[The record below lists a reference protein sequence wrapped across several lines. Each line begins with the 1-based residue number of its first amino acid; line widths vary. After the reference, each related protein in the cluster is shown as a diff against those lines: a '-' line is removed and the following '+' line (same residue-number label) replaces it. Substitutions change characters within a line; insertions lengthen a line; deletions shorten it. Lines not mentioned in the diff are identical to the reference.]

1 MTSSSNVF
9 GEKAS
14 IFVSIIATFIG
25 LSLSITAIL
34 LPSWQVVNLREY
46 NSIHEHGL
54 WLDCRR
60 HSRDSNANVLL
71 RRYTTNTEPL
81 NCVYKFDYDKYSGTF
96 DLEDD
101 NSPVGEVNRHK
112 FYGWHTATLILLAL
126 ALLTSFL
133 SVCLGL
139 SACCY
144 SSLALI
150 VTGVTLMTTF
160 LSVIAEGLFF
170 FYSHRADV
178 RFIKGIVS
186 TYEVLKHFSYNNF
199 IISLQ
204 RVGLAFFL
212 QMAACACHFLA
223 FLVSLVFI
231 YFAWTGK
238 SDASDRYSFNRGSK
252 LNVASMGRKQLSQ
265 FEVLLVYRSLEFEP
279 QMIYQQNV
287 APTGIRPPHYMKHQ
301 EQYDKNIAGK
311 QYDKNIAG
319 STPELGTRQLS
330 AEFFGQK
337 VRRKSETCV

>member
-14 IFVSIIATFIG
+14 VFVSIIATFIG

-186 TYEVLKHFSYNNF
+186 TYE
-199 IISLQ
+199 Q

-252 LNVASMGRKQLSQ
+252 LNVASMGR
-265 FEVLLVYRSLEFEP
+265 SLEFEP

-301 EQYDKNIAGK
+301 EQYDKNIAG
-311 QYDKNIAG
+311 

>member
-186 TYEVLKHFSYNNF
+186 TYE
-199 IISLQ
+199 Q

-252 LNVASMGRKQLSQ
+252 LNVASMGR
-265 FEVLLVYRSLEFEP
+265 SLEFEP

-301 EQYDKNIAGK
+301 EQYDKNIAG
-311 QYDKNIAG
+311 

>member
-14 IFVSIIATFIG
+14 IFVFVIVTLIG
-25 LSLSITAIL
+25 LSLSISAIL
-34 LPSWQVVNLREY
+34 LSSWQVVNLREY

-60 HSRDSNANVLL
+60 HSRDGNANVLL

-112 FYGWHTATLILLAL
+112 FYGWHIATLILLAL
-126 ALLTSFL
+126 ALLTAFL
-133 SVCLGL
+133 SICLGL

-144 SSLALI
+144 SSLALV
-150 VTGVTLMTTF
+150 VTGVALMTTF

-186 TYEVLKHFSYNNF
+186 TYE
-199 IISLQ
+199 Q

-212 QMAACACHFLA
+212 QMAACACHFIA
-223 FLVSLVFI
+223 FLVSLLFV

-238 SDASDRYSFNRGSK
+238 NDASDRYSFNRGSK
-252 LNVASMGRKQLSQ
+252 SNVASMG
-265 FEVLLVYRSLEFEP
+265 RSLEFEP

-287 APTGIRPPHYMKHQ
+287 APTGIRPPHYVKHQ
-301 EQYDKNIAGK
+301 E

-330 AEFFGQK
+330 AEFFGQR

>member
-186 TYEVLKHFSYNNF
+186 TYE
-199 IISLQ
+199 Q

-223 FLVSLVFI
+223 FLVSLVFV

-252 LNVASMGRKQLSQ
+252 LNVASMGR
-265 FEVLLVYRSLEFEP
+265 SLEFEP

-287 APTGIRPPHYMKHQ
+287 ASTGIRPPHYMKHQ
-301 EQYDKNIAGK
+301 E